1 MPDTANFFVSLALI
15 PVMGFAAVWIVSR
28 MVQGDLGVAPGL
40 AGLGALVVLM
50 MIAVLV
56 PDQKMTAPVFLV
68 TVVTMAFF
76 PFAETY
82 LERTGLDSAETDR
95 LDKAHR
101 ELAVRPENVPARFD
115 LARALN
121 DRGLSGHAIAIA
133 EDALNGLST
142 QRDPMSNRSQRDL
155 FVNEDIMVKKWRRE
169 LKDPRAFEP
178 VKCPDCGQPNPP
190 GTLACSKCKGPYL
203 LSLARKADH
212 RGKIVGRL
220 LFGWSLTAGL
230 LVGCAWIGM
239 AVKWPDNAGFIAVLI
254 AAIGGVM
261 TWLFRPRTLRD

>member
-40 AGLGALVVLM
+40 GGLCVLVALM

-56 PDQKMTAPVFLV
+56 PEQRMTAPVFLV

-82 LERTGLDSAETDR
+82 LERIGLDSAETDR
-95 LDKAHR
+95 LDRAHR

-115 LARALN
+115 LARALY
-121 DRGLSGHAIAIA
+121 DRGLSGHAIALA
-133 EDALNGLST
+133 EDALNGLSSHM
-142 QRDPMSNRSQRDL
+142 DPLTNRSQRDL
-155 FVNEDIMVKKWRRE
+155 FVNEDIMVKKWRRD
-169 LKDPRAFEP
+169 LKDPRAFDP
-178 VKCPDCGQPNPP
+178 VKCPDCGAQNPP
-190 GTLACSKCKGPYL
+190 GHLACAKCKGPYL
-203 LSLARKADH
+203 LTLARKAD
-212 RGKIVGRL
+212 RQGRIIGRL
-220 LFGWSLTAGL
+220 LTGWSLTAAL
-230 LVGCAWIGM
+230 LVGCAWIGVS
-239 AVKWPDNAGFIAVLI
+239 VKWPDNAGFIAALI

-261 TWLFRPRTLRD
+261 TWLFRPRTLRG